1 MTWKVKNKWKGWTVY
16 CIGKDLDTLSQE
28 EILALDKE
36 TREEIYTEQ

>member
-1 MTWKVKNKWKGWTVY
+1 MTWRVKNRWEGWIVY
-16 CIGKDLDTLSQE
+16 CIGKPLDTLSQE